1 MSVEDVRKGL
11 LLATG
16 LVSLVAG
23 GAAVAA
29 GGGNAGEGASSQQQP
44 GYGQSQQQPGSGG
57 SSGSAGG
64 GDYDR
69 PSTQQGQPQGQGQG
83 QPQGQSQGQWGGQQ
97 NERGDG
103 NADQNRSDL
112 PRNCNILPT
121 CMRCSRTCDALWMYE
136 TNHVQRHGPNL
147 FDSHY
152 RPSMIC
158 HECRGSS
165 LALQWHFKVPV
176 SIVPHHLLTT
186 EMASHMLKRM
196 L

>member
-16 LVSLVAG
+16 LVSL
-23 GAAVAA
+23 AA
-29 GGGNAGEGASSQQQP
+29 GGGNAGEGASSQQRP

-83 QPQGQSQGQWGGQQ
+83 QGQPQGQSQGQWGGQQ

-103 NADQNRSDL
+103 NADQNRSD
-112 PRNCNILPT
+112 PT
-121 CMRCSRTCDALWMYE
+121 WKTD
-136 TNHVQRHGPNL
+136 
-147 FDSHY
+147 
-152 RPSMIC
+152 
-158 HECRGSS
+158 
-165 LALQWHFKVPV
+165 
-176 SIVPHHLLTT
+176 
-186 EMASHMLKRM
+186 
-196 L
+196 